1 MRENPGLV
9 SPAGGL
15 VARSLLRPESCSPSP
30 SQSLLPLR
38 DHSLS
43 GSYRSG
49 PRCSSSPFTPSLCR
63 EPLLLRVL
71 DWLRAGRGGGRSPGG
86 GR

>member
-49 PRCSSSPFTPSLCR
+49 PRCSSSPFTPRDGSETRFVRLFWGAN
-63 EPLLLRVL
+63 L
-71 DWLRAGRGGGRSPGG
+71 D
-86 GR
+86 

>member
-15 VARSLLRPESCSPSP
+15 VALSLLRPESCFPSP
-30 SQSLLPLR
+30 QSLLPLR

-63 EPLLLRVL
+63 EPVLLRGL
-71 DWLRAGRGGGRSPGG
+71 DWRRAGRGGGRSLGG